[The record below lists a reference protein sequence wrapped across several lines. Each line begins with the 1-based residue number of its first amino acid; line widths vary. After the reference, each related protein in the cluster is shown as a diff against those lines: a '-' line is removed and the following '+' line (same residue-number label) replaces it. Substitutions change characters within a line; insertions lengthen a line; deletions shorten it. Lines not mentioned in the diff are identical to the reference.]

1 MTTNEGGR
9 MMSDQPTTLRSSLL
23 DRIQPAPARPEEAA
37 ATAVLVRT
45 ANALHRL
52 ERLAEA
58 MEQAASEGERQLAII
73 KGRL

>member
-1 MTTNEGGR
+1 MT
-9 MMSDQPTTLRSSLL
+9 DQPTLRASLL
-23 DRIQPAPARPEEAA
+23 DRLPPTPVRQEEPS

-45 ANALHRL
+45 ADALHRL

-58 MEQAASEGERQLAII
+58 MEQAADEGERQLAII